1 MLTLEISAT
10 IFGLLQGLLVL
21 LHNRYNWLFYIAQII
36 CLIIFSYYNKLYADT
51 FGNII
56 YLMFGIQGWI
66 LWNKKDEIK
75 IGKCSIKEKKLY
87 TIIICLGALGL
98 YGLLKNTQD
107 PVPFIDAFTTSSSFA
122 ATYYMVKKK
131 LDTWIIWLIN
141 DICYVVEYSLLS
153 NTAYYLILL
162 NIIWSI
168 MAVFSYFNWLKIM
181 KGEEKWKKYTLPENL
196 INASKKKL

>member
-107 PVPFIDAFTTSSSFA
+107 PVPFIDAFTTSSSFT

-181 KGEEKWKKYTLPENL
+181 KGEEK
-196 INASKKKL
+196 